1 MILLVSEK
9 FFKKY
14 KKKLVKY
21 KDFAIG
27 DSTDRDSSK
36 YTQYNHATEMRE
48 FNPTPK
54 LLKIASDPKSEESK
68 VYERRIE
75 KHLDVWL
82 NNEALIQRIV
92 GIADYIVDYNKSVGQ
107 DVNVIIVLR
116 KDAFKC
122 YAKKLR
128 DQINNIL
135 DAKICTCLNKD
146 MEKDELREILESPM
160 KKKKLKALEERVKK
174 LKKKYKF

>member
-146 MEKDELREILESPM
+146 MEKESQEAQEKVQILKMRSSP
-160 KKKKLKALEERVKK
+160 
-174 LKKKYKF
+174 